1 MDCIDVNRQVPVCQF
16 SIIWINLLV
25 FSSKDL
31 LIVHV
36 YCDLVKY
43 YDNRLLIKDNYGF
56 LSPSTIGGGGVTA
69 SKYTLI
75 GTSNSNAS

>member
-1 MDCIDVNRQVPVCQF
+1 MDCIDVNLQVPVCQF

-56 LSPSTIGGGGVTA
+56 LSPPTIGGGGVTA